1 MLNHPAACIRART
14 PRRRFGS
21 GMTLVEVL
29 VSLVVI
35 SVGLLGVAALQI
47 TSLRSSQASFLRT
60 QATALADDIIDRMR
74 ANRTVALGAGH
85 EYDIALGAT
94 VTLSGTPTR
103 AERDKFE
110 WKTAL
115 KNDLPK
121 SPGGADADGSVQVVG
136 TLVTVTIQWGERGD
150 AQNPNATAMQF
161 VTTTEI

>member
-1 MLNHPAACIRART
+1 MLNHSASFVAGHAPA
-14 PRRRFGS
+14 RRFAS

-29 VSLVVI
+29 VSLIVI

-74 ANRTVALGAGH
+74 ANRTVALSPAFG
-85 EYDIALGAT
+85 YNIAIGQT
-94 VTLSGTPTR
+94 ITLTGTSTR
-103 AERDKFE
+103 ADRDRAE

-121 SPGGADADGSVQVVG
+121 TAGGADADGSVQVVG

>member
-1 MLNHPAACIRART
+1 MLNHSTSRIAERV
-14 PRRRFGS
+14 S
-21 GMTLVEVL
+21 GRQLAGGMSLVEVL
-29 VSLVVI
+29 AALVVV

-74 ANRTVALGAGH
+74 ANRTVALSPTYG
-85 EYDIALGAT
+85 YNIAIGDT
-94 VTLSGTPTR
+94 ITLTGTSTR
-103 AERDKFE
+103 ADRDRSE
-110 WKTAL
+110 WKAAL

-136 TLVTVTIQWGERGD
+136 TLVTVTIRWGERGD
-150 AQNPNATAMQF
+150 AQNPNATTMQF